1 MTELAPSFAL
11 EPARP
16 ADAFSP
22 TSWTGLPEL
31 RSDLERFLARR
42 CRDPHHLDDVV
53 QESLL
58 RAARYRRTL
67 RSADHLRPWILR
79 IARNVLSDALRS
91 ETSQQRARD
100 ADFELLDLCCPQPP
114 PEEQVEEPEE
124 FFCFGRFEPK
134 RRVVWALRLAL
145 ARLDAAERSLLVDY
159 YAGGGRRK
167 GLARRFALPPALVKV
182 RLFRAR
188 QRLRQGL
195 ERELR
200 NLAAVVQGTVPPQE
214 VQA

>member
-1 MTELAPSFAL
+1 MTELALSFVAPTHCP
-11 EPARP
+11 ENTAQPA
-16 ADAFSP
+16 AWS
-22 TSWTGLPEL
+22 GLPEM
-31 RSDLERFLARR
+31 RGDLERFLARR
-42 CRDPHHLDDVV
+42 CRDRHELDDVV

-58 RAARYRRTL
+58 RAARYRRSL
-67 RSADHLRPWILR
+67 RSAGHLRPWTLR

-91 ETSQQRARD
+91 EAQRGRARD
-100 ADFELLDLCCPQPP
+100 AEFELFDLCCPQPP
-114 PEEQVEEPEE
+114 PEEQIEEPEE

-134 RRVVWALRLAL
+134 SRVVWALRLAL
-145 ARLDAAERSLLVDY
+145 ARLESGERSLLLDY
-159 YAGGGRRK
+159 YAGGRRRP
-167 GLARRFALPPALVKV
+167 GLARRFCLPPALVKV

-200 NLAAVVQGTVPPQE
+200 QLATVVQGPGALE